1 MRFIKP
7 YQLKTII
14 VLSLLWLYGCTFT
27 QTYQPEFNGK
37 KTATID
43 SIKTKYGFEDVSFSA
58 KKISKSGEKQTSL
71 TVKFING
78 KTIPADTAQMATLE
92 KLLGS
97 QIKTIVKNPKE
108 FDSYIILFDKVT
120 VNGNATNEDY
130 TGREFKS
137 GDL

>member
-1 MRFIKP
+1 MKS

-37 KTATID
+37 KAAVID
-43 SIKTKYGFEDVSFSA
+43 SIKTKYGFENVSFLG
-58 KKISKSGEKQTSL
+58 KKISKNGDKHTSL
-71 TVKFING
+71 MVKFING
-78 KTIPADTAQMATLE
+78 KTVPTDTTQMATLE

-97 QIKTIVKNPKE
+97 QIKTVVKNPKE

-120 VNGNATNEDY
+120 VNGNTTSENY